1 MIWTYITIVIVSIAL
16 TVRLASWRSPHA
28 LTAGIGTVFAV
39 FALLAGFSIGF
50 LIAPVALLTISAAV
64 IPHLRK

>member
-1 MIWTYITIVIVSIAL
+1 MIWVYVTIVLLGL
-16 TVRLASWRSPHA
+16 TLFIRLASWRSPHA

-39 FALLAGFSIGF
+39 LALLGGFSIGF
-50 LIAPVALLTISAAV
+50 VIAPVALLTLSAAV